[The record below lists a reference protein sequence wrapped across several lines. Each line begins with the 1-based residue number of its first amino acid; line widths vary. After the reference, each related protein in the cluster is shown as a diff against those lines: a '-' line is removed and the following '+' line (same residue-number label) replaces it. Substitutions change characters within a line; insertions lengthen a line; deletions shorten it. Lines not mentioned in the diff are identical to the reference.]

1 MRKGLIKFIYITCL
15 TLSAFTIHKAFAARS
30 PSVEPFVE
38 VDIENPANN
47 NKKGSGY
54 NFNETNHQQM
64 TTTKRYP
71 AAITSKTNTSPY
83 SYLGPIVFLIALPFA
98 IWMVISRKV
107 DEPKIEDKVDYY
119 SKTFQFTPYKTDY
132 QKNDDDQD
140 DIDFPKAS

>member
-1 MRKGLIKFIYITCL
+1 MHKGLIKFIYITCL

-30 PSVEPFVE
+30 PSVEPFIE
-38 VDIENPANN
+38 VDIENPNN
-47 NKKGSGY
+47 NTKKGSGF
-54 NFNETNHQQM
+54 NFNENENHKM
-64 TTTKRYP
+64 ATSKRYP
-71 AAITSKTNTSPY
+71 AAITSKNTSSPY

-119 SKTFQFTPYKTDY
+119 SKTFQFNPYKTEY
-132 QKNDDDQD
+132 QKNDDND

>member
-38 VDIENPANN
+38 VDIENPNN
-47 NKKGSGY
+47 NSKKASGFD
-54 NFNETNHQQM
+54 FNEKEKTN
-64 TTTKRYP
+64 KRYP
-71 AAITSKTNTSPY
+71 AAITTKTTTSPY
-83 SYLGPIVFLIALPFA
+83 SYLGPIIFLIALPFA
-98 IWMVISRKV
+98 IWMVISKKV

-119 SKTFQFTPYKTDY
+119 SKTFQFNPYKTEY
-132 QKNDDDQD
+132 QKNDDND

>member
-38 VDIENPANN
+38 VDIENPTNN
-47 NKKGSGY
+47 TKKGSGF
-54 NFNETNHQQM
+54 NFNESQA
-64 TTTKRYP
+64 TKRYP
-71 AAITSKTNTSPY
+71 AAITSKSSTSPY
-83 SYLGPIVFLIALPFA
+83 SYLGPIIFLIALPFA

-132 QKNDDDQD
+132 QKNDDDND
-140 DIDFPKAS
+140 DVDFPKAS